1 MFNFIKKFFASNN
14 IKNYDEN
21 ERIKKELS
29 LKPIESTLIPKNIK
43 KSTDNEASIPY
54 SSSNIFSISE
64 NVNIPKHIISLL
76 WFEDGPLK
84 NFFYNN
90 EEKFNFTYEDLE
102 ITITSSFGPEEPSLI
117 SIFSSINITSSVTP
131 LDEIGYFPSYRSLTP
146 EEKGI
151 YLKWLTNPLKNS
163 EICIGYVF
171 IFYYGLERFLFLEN
185 RIDAFDMIIELR
197 KVYDNSSFQSYS
209 LNSLL
214 SYAFAT
220 KSKNLIEKITHTFP
234 NETYYYTKFK
244 IWNKLPLNSDDIISL
259 ASKVGFTNKRYIKQE
274 YLLFR
279 ENLENILINKF
290 NINFFKLS
298 TYDTTNIEPK
308 NIIFTANY
316 SLRDLKFEVPDL
328 LENNSLKLDLY
339 NLLVETH
346 ENTKIQLKENRKKM
360 KK

>member
-1 MFNFIKKFFASNN
+1 MFNLIKKIFASKT

-21 ERIKKELS
+21 KKIKKELS
-29 LKPIESTLIPKNIK
+29 LKNIK
-43 KSTDNEASIPY
+43 SSANKETDISY
-54 SSSNIFSISE
+54 SSFSISPISE
-64 NVNIPKHIISLL
+64 NFNIPKHIISLL

-90 EEKFNFTYEDLE
+90 EDKFNFTYEDLE
-102 ITITSSFGPEEPSLI
+102 ITITSSFAPEEPSLI
-117 SIFSSINITSSVTP
+117 SVSSSVNIASSVTP
-131 LDEIGYFPSYRSLTP
+131 LDEIGYFPSYRSLAP

-185 RIDAFDMIIELR
+185 RTDAFDMIIELR
-197 KVYDNSSFQSYS
+197 KVYDNSSFQNYS

-214 SYAFAT
+214 SYAFAR
-220 KSKNLIEKITHTFP
+220 KSKNLIEKIIHTFP
-234 NETYYYTKFK
+234 DETYYYTKFK

-328 LENNSLKLDLY
+328 LENTLLQTDLY
-339 NLLVETH
+339 NLLVEAH
-346 ENTKIQLKENRKKM
+346 NQTKLYLREARKK
-360 KK
+360 K